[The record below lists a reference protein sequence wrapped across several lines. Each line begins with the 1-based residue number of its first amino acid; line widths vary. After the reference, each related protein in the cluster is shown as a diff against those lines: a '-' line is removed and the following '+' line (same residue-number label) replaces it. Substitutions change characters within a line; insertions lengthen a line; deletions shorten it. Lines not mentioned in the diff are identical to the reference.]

1 MEYSDDEKNEL
12 SYELAIQYDKRTF
25 CEYYISLIKTKHN
38 FIFTFFYNND
48 YNSKIIKIDNFF
60 ISFSMDY
67 TMNGLFFDDDTMH
80 KIYETKGSFN
90 FEYQLPKIIY
100 SSLISMALDSILKLL
115 AFSNDDIIDLK
126 QSESIDNIS

>member
-1 MEYSDDEKNEL
+1 MNSPELNNQKKIEKINSIMEYSDDEKNEL

-60 ISFSMDY
+60 ISFSHS
-67 TMNGLFFDDDTMH
+67 LSQKC
-80 KIYETKGSFN
+80 KI
-90 FEYQLPKIIY
+90 
-100 SSLISMALDSILKLL
+100 D
-115 AFSNDDIIDLK
+115 
-126 QSESIDNIS
+126 